1 MSIYYPASIQSI
13 ASTRPA
19 TCDLPISFPESSGF
33 WSAEQRPMIGRYLM
47 YGDIYCTDVSIHEV
61 PTPMIQCENNARLVL
76 VTNTHERKEKK
87 SNMAASGDVDELF
100 EIRNSFYIGNYQ
112 FCVNEAQKLH
122 VSLAA
127 SYVVWGIG
135 GPSEI
140 GYHSLT
146 IMISMSDLF
155 LALFTRVSH

>member
-1 MSIYYPASIQSI
+1 MPANLIP
-13 ASTRPA
+13 RVFR
-19 TCDLPISFPESSGF
+19 LLVSG
-33 WSAEQRPMIGRYLM
+33 AKPYDGRYFT
-47 YGDIYCTDVSIHEV
+47 YEVS
-61 PTPMIQCENNARLVL
+61 TPLIQRENNARLVL
-76 VTNTHERKEKK
+76 VTNTHEKK
-87 SNMAASGDVDELF
+87 KIEQSNMAASGDVDELF

-122 VSLAA
+122 VSLAT

-146 IMISMSDLF
+146 IMMSMSNLF